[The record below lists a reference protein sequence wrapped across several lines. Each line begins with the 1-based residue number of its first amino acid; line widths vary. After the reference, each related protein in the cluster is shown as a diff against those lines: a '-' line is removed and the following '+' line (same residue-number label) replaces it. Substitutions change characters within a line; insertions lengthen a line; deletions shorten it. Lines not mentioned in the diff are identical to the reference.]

1 MTGKDEFGVNEHT
14 RPEEAVRIAME
25 RETKAREFYL
35 ACAGIVADPGVK
47 KMFEFLA
54 REEAKHYDLLEREHD
69 RFISGEN

>member
-1 MTGKDEFGVNEHT
+1 MSGKDEFGVNEHT

-25 RETKAREFYL
+25 RERKAREFYL
-35 ACAGIVADPGVK
+35 ACAGIVTDPGVK

-54 REEAKHYDLLEREHD
+54 REEAKHFDLLEREHD

>member
-1 MTGKDEFGVNEHT
+1 MSGNDNFGVNANT

-35 ACAGIVADPGVK
+35 ACAAIVGDPGVK

-54 REEAKHYDLLEREHD
+54 REEGKHFELLQREHD
-69 RFISGEN
+69 RFIAGEN

>member
-1 MTGKDEFGVNEHT
+1 MSGNDSFGVNANT

-35 ACAGIVADPGVK
+35 ACAAAVADPGVK

-54 REEAKHYDLLEREHD
+54 REEGKHFELLQREHD
-69 RFISGEN
+69 RFIAGEN